1 MNEEPIVET
10 PEVVEEVIPEVPV
23 EKDALTLAQEK
34 IAKIEAERDNYK
46 KVALQRKGKLP
57 ADEEFFK
64 AEAPTAQELADDVRM
79 ILLEREAETARREEK
94 EAIAKLQRENAE
106 LRLIA
111 KNRPNTSLGGSSG
124 SASEVKDN
132 VFSDAQLAV
141 LTKKAERLG
150 TDPVKFIENAKQ
162 NLIK

>member
-1 MNEEPIVET
+1 MIEETNTEV
-10 PEVVEEVIPEVPV
+10 VVEEVITPEVPA

-46 KVALQRKGKLP
+46 RVALQRKGKLA
-57 ADEEFFK
+57 ADDEFFK
-64 AEAPTAQELADDVRM
+64 AETPTAQELADEVRM
-79 ILLEREAETARREEK
+79 ILLEREAETARQEEK

-106 LRLIA
+106 LRLVA
-111 KNRPNTSLGGSSG
+111 KNKPGSPLGGSSG
-124 SASEVKDN
+124 AASEVKDN
-132 VFSDAQLAV
+132 VFSDAQIAV

-150 TDPVKFIENAKQ
+150 TDPAKFIENAKR